1 MQHYLEQN
9 GRVDLYIIKQFP
21 DFIPN
26 LSPGSTGQPG
36 SDVTA
41 MRQRTEGG
49 AGALAAEKMANSGS
63 DVVNGGEEQ
72 RKMSSARRR
81 AELRRRKL
89 LLNSED
95 RLNRIMGFNKNGA
108 EEGNQSDSVPPY
120 ELEKTESLLTSSFS
134 KRTPGIPDETD
145 GSVTSIHYTNGTEN
159 QGPYSAERKDSFN
172 KSNETD
178 NDFDLG
184 SQDLGKSDVPI
195 EPIQRAPQRG
205 IEQYISRFDEAMK
218 IRNQLMSEQ
227 SGRENGDEGEE
238 FGTFRVFRLVGS
250 ALLALM
256 VRIFVCKYLAIFAP
270 FLTLQ
275 LAYIG
280 LSKYFPKSE
289 KKAKTTVLTAALLLS
304 GIPAEVINRSMDTYG
319 KMGDVFA
326 DLCVYFF
333 TFIFSH
339 EILAFIGVGLP

>member
-1 MQHYLEQN
+1 MEI
-9 GRVDLYIIKQFP
+9 G
-21 DFIPN
+21 
-26 LSPGSTGQPG
+26 GS
-36 SDVTA
+36 
-41 MRQRTEGG
+41 GG
-49 AGALAAEKMANSGS
+49 
-63 DVVNGGEEQ
+63 GGDQ
-72 RKMSSARRR
+72 KKMSSARRR

-108 EEGNQSDSVPPY
+108 EEGNDADSLPPY

-145 GSVTSIHYTNGTEN
+145 GSATSIHYTNGTEN
-159 QGPYSAERKDSFN
+159 QGFYPADGKDSF
-172 KSNETD
+172 KSIEAD
-178 NDFDLG
+178 NDLDPE
-184 SQDLGKSDVPI
+184 SQDLSKPDVPL
-195 EPIQRAPQRG
+195 EQVQRAPRRG

-218 IRNQLMSEQ
+218 LRNQLMSEKPGQ
-227 SGRENGDEGEE
+227 ENGSEAEE
-238 FGTFRVFRLVGS
+238 FGTFRIFRLVGS
-250 ALLALM
+250 ALLALV

-289 KKAKTTVLTAALLLS
+289 KKVKTTVLTAALLLS
-304 GIPAEVINRSMDTYG
+304 GIPADVINRSMDTYG

-339 EILAFIGVGLP
+339 EVLALIGVHLP

>member
-1 MQHYLEQN
+1 ME
-9 GRVDLYIIKQFP
+9 
-21 DFIPN
+21 
-26 LSPGSTGQPG
+26 S
-36 SDVTA
+36 
-41 MRQRTEGG
+41 GG
-49 AGALAAEKMANSGS
+49 DG
-63 DVVNGGEEQ
+63 VVLKGGEEQ
-72 RKMSSARRR
+72 KKMTSARKR

-95 RLNRIMGFNKNGA
+95 RLNRIMGYNKNEA
-108 EEGNQSDSVPPY
+108 EEESRTDSLPPY
-120 ELEKTESLLTSSFS
+120 EPEKTESLQTSGLS
-134 KRTPGIPDETD
+134 KITPGIANETAD
-145 GSVTSIHYTNGTEN
+145 GSVTSIHYTNGTES
-159 QGPYSAERKDSFN
+159 QGRYSADRRDSLN
-172 KSNETD
+172 KSNEAD
-178 NDFDLG
+178 NDLG
-184 SQDLGKSDVPI
+184 PGSRHLGKPDVPV
-195 EPIQRAPQRG
+195 EKAQRAPRRG

-218 IRNQLMSEQ
+218 LRNQLMSEK
-227 SGRENGDEGEE
+227 SGQENGGGGEE

-256 VRIFVCKYLAIFAP
+256 VRVFVCKYLAIFAP

-275 LAYIG
+275 LAYMG

-289 KKAKTTVLTAALLLS
+289 KKVKTTVLTAALLLS

-339 EILAFIGVGLP
+339 EILVFIGVDLP

>member
-1 MQHYLEQN
+1 MES
-9 GRVDLYIIKQFP
+9 GGGGGG
-21 DFIPN
+21 
-26 LSPGSTGQPG
+26 GSN
-36 SDVTA
+36 V
-41 MRQRTEGG
+41 
-49 AGALAAEKMANSGS
+49 L
-63 DVVNGGEEQ
+63 NGGDEQ
-72 RKMSSARRR
+72 KKMSSARRR

-108 EEGNQSDSVPPY
+108 EEGNRADSLPPY

-145 GSVTSIHYTNGTEN
+145 SSVTSIHYTNGTES
-159 QGPYSAERKDSFN
+159 QGPYSADRKDSFN
-172 KSNETD
+172 KANEAD
-178 NDFDLG
+178 NDLG
-184 SQDLGKSDVPI
+184 PRNRDLGKSDVPL
-195 EPIQRAPQRG
+195 EQVQRAPRRG

-218 IRNQLMSEQ
+218 LRNQLMNEKPGQ
-227 SGRENGDEGEE
+227 ENGGEAEE

-289 KKAKTTVLTAALLLS
+289 KKVKTTVLTAALLLS

-339 EILAFIGVGLP
+339 EILVFLGVDLP